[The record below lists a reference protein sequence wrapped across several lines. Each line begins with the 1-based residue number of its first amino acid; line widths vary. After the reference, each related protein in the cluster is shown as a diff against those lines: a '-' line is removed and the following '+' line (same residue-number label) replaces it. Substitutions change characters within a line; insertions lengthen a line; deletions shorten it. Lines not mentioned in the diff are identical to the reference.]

1 MGDGIFRYVV
11 FGTPKRRDALLF
23 QHMVFIDALNL
34 DIQPTDGETRGRF
47 LWLRPGN
54 RARNFCPK
62 SSARSESHSHAK
74 TAGRCS
80 LAVCPG
86 ERVKQC

>member
-34 DIQPTDGETRGRF
+34 DIQPTDGGTRGRIF
-47 LWLRPGN
+47 MAQAW
-54 RARNFCPK
+54 
-62 SSARSESHSHAK
+62 
-74 TAGRCS
+74 
-80 LAVCPG
+80 
-86 ERVKQC
+86 KQNT